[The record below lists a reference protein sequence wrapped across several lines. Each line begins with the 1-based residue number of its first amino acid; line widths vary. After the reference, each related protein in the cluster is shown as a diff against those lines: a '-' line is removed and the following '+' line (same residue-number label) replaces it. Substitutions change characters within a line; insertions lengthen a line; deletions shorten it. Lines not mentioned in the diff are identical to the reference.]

1 MTSKN
6 DSAGLEAL
14 LDLARA
20 NGVRREHEEML
31 RASLPSEAFARY
43 KALEQAITRKDFLPR
58 YSEAVKNGPL
68 PPDDVDAYAVELG
81 KAMNA
86 LDRARGRRSTLAK
99 QLMKARRFVATL
111 KERIER
117 NEEVIAGSKQP
128 MWDKYEA
135 LSPEGMEWII
145 PGSGEKG
152 WPPKRSDKA
161 PIDQLFPGETL
172 PWSQA
177 LIIVIEELLGE
188 R

>member
-6 DSAGLEAL
+6 DNAGLQAL

-20 NGVRREHEEML
+20 NGVRRDHEEML
-31 RASLPSEAFARY
+31 RASLPTEAFARY
-43 KALEQAITRKDFLPR
+43 KALEQTITRKDFLPR
-58 YSEAVKNGPL
+58 YPEAVKNGPL
-68 PPDDVDAYAVELG
+68 PPDDVDAYAKELG
-81 KAMNA
+81 SAMNE

-99 QLMKARRFVATL
+99 QLVNAKHEVAWL
-111 KERIER
+111 EGRIER
-117 NEEVIAGSKQP
+117 NEEVIARGKQP
-128 MWDKYEA
+128 LWDKYNA

-161 PIDQLFPGETL
+161 PIDQLFPDETL
-172 PWSQA
+172 PWSRA